1 MTYAFKLCLI
11 PIVMAAVLVVL
22 LLGLIIPFPA
32 QAEDRQCLAEA
43 MYYEARNQGWQG
55 MLAVGVVIQNRV
67 DDPRFPSS
75 ICAVVKQGRYWNGNP
90 VINQCQF
97 SYMCDGKP
105 EREPEEDVEEQEAW
119 TTAQYLSML
128 LTTAEIKLTGIEDAT
143 HYHASY
149 VRPYW
154 AAKLEK
160 RQRIGGHLFYAQR

>member
-1 MTYAFKLCLI
+1 MTYALKLCLI

-32 QAEDRQCLAEA
+32 QANEHRCMAEA
-43 MYYEARNQGWQG
+43 MYYEARNQGWRG

-75 ICAVVKQGRYWNGNP
+75 ICAVVRQGRYWNGNP

-97 SYMCDGKP
+97 SYWCDGKK
-105 EREPEEDVEEQEAW
+105 ERPEEDVEEQEAW

-143 HYHASY
+143 HYHATY

-160 RQRIGGHLFYAQR
+160 RQQIGGHLFYAQR